1 MSHHPPDVRGGVAAQ
16 DAVMTFSAIN
26 LELAAAH
33 RADIDREWRERRHL
47 AAAAA
52 APPRHRERRSF
63 FGGRRRRVVPAPR
76 PLG

>member
-1 MSHHPPDVRGGVAAQ
+1 
-16 DAVMTFSAIN
+16 MTFSAIN

-47 AAAAA
+47 APAAQ
-52 APPRHRERRSF
+52 PRRRERRSF
-63 FGGRRRRVVPAPR
+63 FGGRRRRVVPVPR

>member
-16 DAVMTFSAIN
+16 YAVMTFSAIN

-52 APPRHRERRSF
+52 PPRHRERRSF
-63 FGGRRRRVVPAPR
+63 FGGRRRRVVPVPR

>member
-16 DAVMTFSAIN
+16 DALMTFSAIN

-47 AAAAA
+47 AAAA
-52 APPRHRERRSF
+52 PPRRRERRSF
-63 FGGRRRRVVPAPR
+63 FAGRRRRVVPVPR